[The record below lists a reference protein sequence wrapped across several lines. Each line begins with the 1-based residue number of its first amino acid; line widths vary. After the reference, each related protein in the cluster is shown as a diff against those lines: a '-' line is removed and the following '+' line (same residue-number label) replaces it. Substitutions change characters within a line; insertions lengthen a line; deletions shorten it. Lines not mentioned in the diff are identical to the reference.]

1 MNPHDQDLA
10 GLQYVPSPSERV
22 RNQVA
27 SYEATDGREGGTL
40 EGRPVVI
47 LTTTGAT
54 SGKIRKSPV
63 MRIER
68 DDTYVAVASAGGAPS
83 HPAWYHNLIANPEVR
98 LQDRPRCTACAHA
111 RSSAKK
117 KRKPGSWPNQGGPTS
132 RSIAPKRDAKSRS
145 CSSNPPRPAKPEPE
159 T

>member
-1 MNPHDQDLA
+1 MNTHDQERPA
-10 GLQYVPSPSERV
+10 EYVPSPRERV

-54 SGKIRKSPV
+54 SGKVRKTPV

-68 DDTYVAVASAGGAPS
+68 DGTYIAVASAGGAPS
-83 HPAWYHNLIANPEVR
+83 HPAWYRNLIADAELL
-98 LQDRPRCTACAHA
+98 LQDGAQVHRLRAREAFGEEKAEAWKLADSRWPHFPEYRAKTEREIPILLLKPVAH
-111 RSSAKK
+111 
-117 KRKPGSWPNQGGPTS
+117 
-132 RSIAPKRDAKSRS
+132 
-145 CSSNPPRPAKPEPE
+145 
-159 T
+159 

>member
-1 MNPHDQDLA
+1 MNTHDQDRPA
-10 GLQYVPSPSERV
+10 EYVPSPRERV

-54 SGKIRKSPV
+54 SGKVRKTPV

-68 DDTYVAVASAGGAPS
+68 DGTYVAVASAGGAPS
-83 HPAWYHNLIANPEVR
+83 HPAWYRNLIADSELL
-98 LQDRPRCTACAHA
+98 LQDGAQVHRLRA
-111 RSSAKK
+111 REAFGEEKAEAWKLADS
-117 KRKPGSWPNQGGPTS
+117 RWPHFPEYRARTEREIPILLLEPTT
-132 RSIAPKRDAKSRS
+132 P
-145 CSSNPPRPAKPEPE
+145 
-159 T
+159 

>member
-1 MNPHDQDLA
+1 MNTHDQDRPA
-10 GLQYVPSPSERV
+10 EYVPSPRERV

-54 SGKIRKSPV
+54 SGKVRKTPV

-68 DDTYVAVASAGGAPS
+68 DGTYVAVASAGGAPS
-83 HPAWYHNLIANPEVR
+83 HPAWYRNLIADSELL
-98 LQDRPRCTACAHA
+98 LQDGAQVHRLRA
-111 RSSAKK
+111 REAFGEEKAEAWKLADS
-117 KRKPGSWPNQGGPTS
+117 RWPHFHEYRARTEREIPILLLEPTT
-132 RSIAPKRDAKSRS
+132 P
-145 CSSNPPRPAKPEPE
+145 
-159 T
+159 